1 MNLAPIAL
9 FVYARPDH
17 ARLTIEAL
25 QKNVLAAES
34 DLFIF
39 SDAARKPELAEA
51 VESVRTYIKSVSGFK
66 AITIV
71 EREHNWGL
79 ANSII
84 DGVSRLCDEY
94 GRVIVVE
101 DDIVTTPNFLTFM
114 NEALDLYVND
124 EKVMHISGYIFP
136 IKPTKHIPETFFY
149 RATSC
154 WGWATWQRA
163 WQQFRPDADQ
173 LLEAIETKNLCRQ
186 FDIDDTR
193 PYTEMLRQQAAGKL
207 DSWAVR
213 WYASVFLANGM
224 CLHPRN
230 SLVENIG
237 HDGSGSHC
245 DISDT
250 YSVSRQ
256 DAPVKISRI
265 SPAEENKD
273 ALQAIRKF
281 NLSLMPSTSQR
292 LRAGV
297 TRRLRNL
304 KALLGY

>member
-34 DLFIF
+34 ELFIF

-66 AITIV
+66 SVTIV

-84 DGVSRLCDEY
+84 DGVSRLCDEF

-101 DDIVTTPNFLTFM
+101 DDIVTTPNFLKFM

-136 IKPTKHIPETFFY
+136 IKPTKHIHETFFY

-163 WQQFRPDADQ
+163 WQQFRPDAHQ
-173 LLEAIETKNLCRQ
+173 LLEQIETKKLCRQ

-213 WYASVFLANGM
+213 WYASVFLAKGM
-224 CLHPRN
+224 CLHPSN

-250 YSVSRQ
+250 YSVNRH
-256 DAPVKISRI
+256 DAPVKIGRI
-265 SPAEENKD
+265 SPVEENRA

-281 NLSLMPSTSQR
+281 NLSLMPSQSQR
-292 LRAGV
+292 LRAGL